1 MEKEK
6 GMEDICLIN
15 KNEIAFYA
23 KQKGKIYGKN
33 EYVYFYDIQNNQK
46 FKKFKVGNGQM
57 NHELLLIN
65 KDKLLFER
73 DESILLFDVNNRI
86 KLNEFKIFLILYQI
100 LLLNDNTFLYEDE
113 PLQQYELI
121 DPKTIEMKEEKE
133 IEYYLIS
140 KYYEN
145 KIIIYNDKKIT
156 LLG

>member
-1 MEKEK
+1 
-6 GMEDICLIN
+6 
-15 KNEIAFYA
+15 
-23 KQKGKIYGKN
+23 
-33 EYVYFYDIQNNQK
+33 
-46 FKKFKVGNGQM
+46 M

-86 KLNEFKIFLILYQI
+86 KLNEFKIFLTLHQI

-113 PLQQYELI
+113 PLQQYELVN
-121 DPKTIEMKEEKE
+121 PKTIEMKEEKE
-133 IEYYLIS
+133 IECYLIS

-145 KIIIYNDKKIT
+145 KIIIYNNKKIT